1 LAYSS
6 IGCRSQSAAWAGCRP
21 KIDPVPED
29 EISPFRAALPGA
41 TSSAGLTPP
50 GTTCFGLRLAGV
62 PVLFPAGEALEYLP
76 EAVVFPLPLAPR
88 RLRGLMQLRGHPI
101 AVFDP
106 RDAAEA
112 AHGERPQVLVIG
124 QAAHAAALV
133 VEQAPRAVAL
143 APLAS
148 AGREPADSAVDAD
161 AADDPLDQ
169 GARARSASFHAA
181 LSAPVRDVS
190 GRRWWPVDPSALF
203 AELGGEPAA
212 THAEARKPAPEG
224 AEP

>member
-1 LAYSS
+1 M
-6 IGCRSQSAAWAGCRP
+6 
-21 KIDPVPED
+21 PED
-29 EISPFRAALPGA
+29 EISHIKAALPGV
-41 TSSAGLTPP
+41 TPS
-50 GTTCFGLRLAGV
+50 GSTCFGVRLAGV

-76 EAVVFPLPLAPR
+76 EAVVFPLPLVPR
-88 RLRGLMQLRGHPI
+88 RLRGLMQLRGHPV

-106 RDAAEA
+106 RDSAEG

-133 VEQAPRAVAL
+133 VEQPPRLVAL
-143 APLAS
+143 APPES
-148 AGREPADSAVDAD
+148 GGDGSGD
-161 AADDPLDQ
+161 AAVTADVTDDGSDPLDP
-169 GARARSASFHAA
+169 GASARSASFHAA

-212 THAEARKPAPEG
+212 IDADARKPAPAGPER
-224 AEP
+224 

>member
-1 LAYSS
+1 
-6 IGCRSQSAAWAGCRP
+6 
-21 KIDPVPED
+21 VPED
-29 EISPFRAALPGA
+29 EISPFRAALPGVA
-41 TSSAGLTPP
+41 SSAGMTPP
-50 GTTCFGLRLAGV
+50 GSTCFGLRLAGV
-62 PVLFPAGEALEYLP
+62 PVLFPAGEALEYLL
-76 EAVVFPLPLAPR
+76 EAVVFPLPLVPR
-88 RLRGLMQLRGHPI
+88 RLRGLMQLRGHPV

-133 VEQAPRAVAL
+133 VEQPPRVVAL
-143 APLAS
+143 APLES
-148 AGREPADSAVDAD
+148 SDRGPGDSAVAAD

-169 GARARSASFHAA
+169 SACARSASFHAA
-181 LSAPVRDVS
+181 LSAPVRDLS

-203 AELGGEPAA
+203 AELSGEPAA
-212 THAEARKPAPEG
+212 TDADARNPAPGG